1 MIDRLRLF
9 LTRPIPAAAR
19 PRAFALFAAVI
30 IAGATLMAIG
40 LRHQPA
46 PRASAPAGAPIRPA
60 APPPSTPTPAAA
72 PAAVNPS
79 PPGRPVGPDR
89 AGGAPPGAE
98 RSARAFLGG
107 YLAYLYGRGSARAI
121 PLASVEVRRALVARP
136 PRVSPAQ
143 RERHPR
149 IAAVSAQP
157 LTGGAISLTATIDD
171 GGVARYPI
179 RVKLARRARSWRVV
193 RLLFDD

>member
-19 PRAFALFAAVI
+19 PRAFALFAAVV
-30 IAGATLMAIG
+30 IAGATVMAIA
-40 LRHQPA
+40 LRHPA

-60 APPPSTPTPAAA
+60 PAPPPSTPAQAAA
-72 PAAVNPS
+72 PAVSPT

-89 AGGAPPGAE
+89 TRGAPAAAE
-98 RSARAFLGG
+98 QSARKFLDG

-121 PLASVEVRRALVARP
+121 PLASSEVRRALAARP

-149 IAAVSAQP
+149 IAALSAQP
-157 LTGGAISLTATIDD
+157 LAGGAISLTATIDD

-193 RLLFDD
+193 QLLFND

>member
-9 LTRPIPAAAR
+9 LTRPVPAAAR
-19 PRAFALFAAVI
+19 PRAFALFAAVVI
-30 IAGATLMAIG
+30 VGAALMAIA
-40 LRHQPA
+40 LHHHPA
-46 PRASAPAGAPIRPA
+46 PRAGAPAAAPIRPA
-60 APPPSTPTPAAA
+60 SAPPPSTPAQAAA
-72 PAAVNPS
+72 PAVSPT

-98 RSARAFLGG
+98 QSARKFLDG

-121 PLASVEVRRALVARP
+121 PLASSEVRRALAARP

-149 IAAVSAQP
+149 IAALSAQP
-157 LTGGAISLTATIDD
+157 LTGGAISMTATIDD
-171 GGVARYPI
+171 GGVARYAI

-193 RLLFDD
+193 QLLFND